1 MEKQVYD
8 GSWRGSTNKPT
19 LQAALLEA
27 ASSPQG
33 QRREKS
39 LNKTALLHFPN
50 TWLETLPL
58 IAGGTGSTQEPA
70 AEQGG
75 LQSSNSPP
83 QRSSRTPSKNAD
95 FETQPNHCMG
105 EQEGGGLRSR
115 GALR

>member
-1 MEKQVYD
+1 MYD

-27 ASSPQG
+27 ASSPRD
-33 QRREKS
+33 QRREKRQP
-39 LNKTALLHFPN
+39 NKTVLLHFPN

-58 IAGGTGSTQEPA
+58 IAGGTGSMQEPA

-75 LQSSNSPP
+75 LQSSNSPS

-95 FETQPNHCMG
+95 LKHSKITVRE
-105 EQEGGGLRSR
+105 SR
-115 GALR
+115 RGMVSAVAELSAK